1 MLITHIYMHIDCKT
15 MRERRVNFISLIEK
29 SICSYND
36 SRGGG
41 GGGEGDGG
49 SHSHELE
56 LSNPFSKLV
65 SVE

>member
-1 MLITHIYMHIDCKT
+1 MLITHIYTHIECKT

-36 SRGGG
+36 SRGD

-56 LSNPFSKLV
+56 LSTPFSLLV

>member
-1 MLITHIYMHIDCKT
+1 MLITHTHMRIDSMT
-15 MRERRVNFISLIEK
+15 IRERRVNFISLIEK
-29 SICSYND
+29 STCSYND

-56 LSNPFSKLV
+56 LSTPFSQLV